1 MLSPW
6 QLGHLGGSH
15 GMPALSALGSFGP
28 LLPAGEGMG
37 LENEGSGQSAM
48 EYGGNWGALES
59 WYRLKCV
66 LKKRSVKNSDPQ
78 DLRK

>member
-1 MLSPW
+1 MQSW
-6 QLGHLGGSH
+6 QLGHLGGSN
-15 GMPALSALGSFGP
+15 GMPALSALGSLGS

-37 LENEGSGQSAM
+37 LENEGFSQSAM

-59 WYRLKCV
+59 WYRLNCV
-66 LKKRSVKNSDPQ
+66 LKKTSVKNSDPQ